1 MPFPQKQVII
11 PMAHVRNLYSGN
23 FLLAKTARIW
33 DNSVA
38 ANFLV
43 EHAIPL
49 EKGADTKPL
58 YSYTLR
64 FPVSLHVETKT
75 VTTAPKLIRMRRML
89 IVL

>member
-1 MPFPQKQVII
+1 MFVMPFPQKQVII

-43 EHAIPL
+43 EHTIPL
-49 EKGADTKPL
+49 EKGAEYQTAL
-58 YSYTLR
+58 QLHFTFSC
-64 FPVSLHVETKT
+64 FPS
-75 VTTAPKLIRMRRML
+75 R
-89 IVL
+89 